1 MLVLLSPA
9 KRMDFAESDRALPSS
24 KPEFLS
30 DAHKLIDRARELSQ
44 GDIKKLMNLSDD
56 LAEVNFKRFKG
67 FKKKANALGA
77 KCAVLAFNGD
87 VYLGLEAETLSNDD
101 LGFAQDH
108 LRILSGLYGILKPL
122 DLIQPYRLEMGRE
135 LSNERGSDLYA
146 WWGDKIARTVN
157 RSLKTQNHPAV
168 VNLASNEYF
177 SAARADKIKA
187 PIITPVFR
195 DIKDGKARTLSFFAK
210 KARGSMARAII
221 EDRID
226 NPESLKALKV
236 DDYTYREEMSSAEK
250 WVFARKQPPPVGK

>member
-9 KRMDFAESDRALPSS
+9 KRMDFAENSRALPSS
-24 KPEFLS
+24 KPEFLG

-56 LAEVNFKRFKG
+56 LAEVNFKRFKA

-77 KCAVLAFNGD
+77 KTAALAFSGD
-87 VYLGLEAETLSNDD
+87 VYLGLEAETLSDED
-101 LGFAQDH
+101 FSFAQDH
-108 LRILSGLYGILKPL
+108 VRILSGLYGLLKPL

-135 LSNERGSDLYA
+135 LSNERGKNLYA
-146 WWGDKIARTVN
+146 WWGDKIARTLN
-157 RSLKTQNHPAV
+157 KALKDHDHPSII
-168 VNLASNEYF
+168 NLASNEYF
-177 SAARADKIKA
+177 AAARSDKIKA

-221 EDRID
+221 DNRID
-226 NPESLKALKV
+226 DVEALKSLTV
-236 DDYTYREEMSSAEK
+236 DGYTYREDMSSPDK
-250 WVFARKQPPPVGK
+250 WVFARKQPPPVGS